1 MLSRM
6 AANEFYLMTYDGS
19 KWRFKRSFKHERQKS
34 AKISTQ
40 KKTRIKIDIMELPQ
54 ALF

>member
-1 MLSRM
+1 MSFTLR
-6 AANEFYLMTYDGS
+6 LMTAVDGDLNVVLNMNG
-19 KWRFKRSFKHERQKS
+19 KKS

-40 KKTRIKIDIMELPQ
+40 KKTRIKIDIMELLQ